1 MTVPPSG
8 PSNAGA
14 SRRALVEQL
23 IELRVAAG
31 LSGNALAKRMGIV
44 QSRVSKIQSF
54 DLMPTEGD
62 LEAWARETGQPERT
76 EELKS
81 MLAEAKRERLFA
93 DEFRR
98 QGGAASFEQSVGDV
112 EREHTRLGEFQ
123 VAVVPGPLQTADYAR
138 ALLTVPTGPAVW
150 NADEAAIEAKISER
164 LRRQEILY
172 NRDKRVQIVLTEGAL
187 RTRYGAVATQIGQL
201 DKLIS
206 LARLPSVEL
215 GIIDFRRK
223 LPVHPFGF
231 RIYDD
236 ELVVSESLAGEKSYT
251 ARDDPE
257 QIAAFREAF
266 NELRQASV
274 TSNEA
279 ETIIQHVIDDLL
291 RFSG

>member
-1 MTVPPSG
+1 MTVPPSE
-8 PSNAGA
+8 PSNVGA
-14 SRRALVEQL
+14 NRRALVEQL

-44 QSRVSKIQSF
+44 QSRMSKIQSY

-62 LEAWARETGQPERT
+62 IEAWAQETGQPERT

-93 DEFRR
+93 NELRR
-98 QGGAASFEQSVGDV
+98 QGGVAGFEQSVHDV

-123 VAVVPGPLQTADYAR
+123 VAVIPGPLQTADYAR
-138 ALLTVPTGPAVW
+138 ALLTVPTGPAAW
-150 NADEAAIEAKISER
+150 SADEAAIEAKISER

-172 NRDKRVQIVLTEGAL
+172 DRGKRIQIVVTEGAL
-187 RTRYGAVATQIGQL
+187 RTMYGAVATQIGQM
-201 DKLIS
+201 DKLVS
-206 LARLPSVEL
+206 LSRLPSVEL

-223 LPVHPFGF
+223 LPVHPWGF

-236 ELVVSESLAGEKSYT
+236 DLVVSESLTDEKSYT
-251 ARDDPE
+251 VRDNPE
-257 QIAAFREAF
+257 QIAAYLEAF

-274 TSNEA
+274 TGNEA
-279 ETIIQHVIDDLL
+279 EAIIQNVIEDLL
-291 RFSG
+291 RLAE